1 MIFSYWFFIPLFICY
16 LTIPILAYLPDDK
29 KKNIL
34 IYIATIMFILN
45 SLIPFI
51 LMLLNNPIDFPL
63 KLTDGNFS
71 FFNGFMFYV
80 IVGNLLHKY
89 DMSRK
94 FKVLLYILS

>member
-80 IVGNLLHKY
+80 IVGNLLHK
-89 DMSRK
+89 
-94 FKVLLYILS
+94 